1 MRLSGKVALI
11 TGSARGIGRSIAEAF
26 SAEGAVVVV
35 NDVGN
40 DAGARETLAAI
51 TSAGGTGTVEMF
63 DVSDAAQ
70 VEAGVKNILA
80 AHGRIDVLVNNAG
93 ITRDNLLLRMSE
105 EEFDAVIR
113 VNLKGTYLLTKTVT
127 RHMMKQ
133 RSGKVVNISSVVGM
147 MGNAGQSNYAAAKA
161 GIIGF
166 TKATAREL
174 ASRNITVNAIAPGF
188 IQTAMT
194 AALPEAVQKAFL
206 AQIPLGRFAEPR
218 EVAELALFLASDASS
233 YITGQVVGING
244 GMYTERILDEDIPRG
259 KGGIAMQVE
268 QRVREIVAEQLERDV
283 NEITST
289 SSLID
294 DLGADSLDVVE
305 LVMKMEEEFGI
316 EIPDEEAEKIKTV
329 NDVVQYITA
338 HKK

>member
-1 MRLSGKVALI
+1 MRLSGKVALV
-11 TGSARGIGRSIAEAF
+11 TGSARGIGRSIAELF
-26 SAEGAVVVV
+26 CAEGATVVV
-35 NDVGN
+35 NDVGS
-40 DAGARETLAAI
+40 DAGARETLAALEA
-51 TSAGGTGTVEMF
+51 AGGKGSVEMF

-70 VEAGVKNILA
+70 VDAGVKNILE

-93 ITRDNLLLRMSE
+93 ITRDNLLLRLSE
-105 EEFDAVIR
+105 EDFDAVLR
-113 VNLKGTYLLTKTVT
+113 VNLKGTYLLTRVVT

-133 RSGKVVNISSVVGM
+133 RSGRVVNISSVVGM

-244 GMYTERILDEDIPRG
+244 GMY
-259 KGGIAMQVE
+259 M
-268 QRVREIVAEQLERDV
+268 
-283 NEITST
+283 
-289 SSLID
+289 
-294 DLGADSLDVVE
+294 
-305 LVMKMEEEFGI
+305 
-316 EIPDEEAEKIKTV
+316 
-329 NDVVQYITA
+329 
-338 HKK
+338 

>member
-1 MRLSGKVALI
+1 MNFGMEGGPMRLSGKVALV

-26 SAEGAVVVV
+26 SAEGAAVVVS
-35 NDVGN
+35 DVGS
-40 DAGARETLAAI
+40 DAGARETLAALEA
-51 TSAGGTGTVEMF
+51 SGGRGMVEMF
-63 DVSDAAQ
+63 DVSDPAQ
-70 VEAGVKNILA
+70 VDAGVKNILEA
-80 AHGRIDVLVNNAG
+80 QGKIDILVNNAG

-188 IQTAMT
+188 IQTA
-194 AALPEAVQKAFL
+194 
-206 AQIPLGRFAEPR
+206 
-218 EVAELALFLASDASS
+218 
-233 YITGQVVGING
+233 
-244 GMYTERILDEDIPRG
+244 
-259 KGGIAMQVE
+259 
-268 QRVREIVAEQLERDV
+268 
-283 NEITST
+283 
-289 SSLID
+289 
-294 DLGADSLDVVE
+294 
-305 LVMKMEEEFGI
+305 
-316 EIPDEEAEKIKTV
+316 
-329 NDVVQYITA
+329 
-338 HKK
+338 

>member
-1 MRLSGKVALI
+1 MRLSGKVALV
-11 TGSARGIGRSIAEAF
+11 TGSARGIGRSIAELF
-26 SAEGAVVVV
+26 CVEGATVVV
-35 NDVGN
+35 NDVGS
-40 DAGARETLAAI
+40 DAGARETLAALEA
-51 TSAGGTGTVEMF
+51 AGGKGFVEMF

-70 VEAGVKNILA
+70 VDAGVKNILA
-80 AHGRIDVLVNNAG
+80 VHGRIDVLVNNAG

-166 TKATAREL
+166 TKAAAREL

-188 IQTAMT
+188 IRTAMT

-244 GMYTERILDEDIPRG
+244 GMYT
-259 KGGIAMQVE
+259 
-268 QRVREIVAEQLERDV
+268 
-283 NEITST
+283 
-289 SSLID
+289 
-294 DLGADSLDVVE
+294 
-305 LVMKMEEEFGI
+305 
-316 EIPDEEAEKIKTV
+316 
-329 NDVVQYITA
+329 
-338 HKK
+338 

>member
-1 MRLSGKVALI
+1 MKMRISGKVALV
-11 TGSARGIGRSIAEAF
+11 TGSARGIGRSIAEVF
-26 SAEGAVVVV
+26 SAEGAIVVV

-51 TSAGGTGTVEMF
+51 TSSGGSGTVEMF
-63 DVSDAAQ
+63 DVSDA
-70 VEAGVKNILA
+70 VGVDAGVKNILA
-80 AHGRIDVLVNNAG
+80 AHGRIDILVNNAG

-166 TKATAREL
+166 TKAAAREL
-174 ASRNITVNAIAPGF
+174 AARNITVNAIAPGF
-188 IQTAMT
+188 IRTAMT
-194 AALPEAVQKAFL
+194 AGLPEAVQKSFL
-206 AQIPLGRFAEPR
+206 AQIPLGRFAEPK

-233 YITGQVVGING
+233 YITGQVIGLNG
-244 GMYTERILDEDIPRG
+244 GMY
-259 KGGIAMQVE
+259 M
-268 QRVREIVAEQLERDV
+268 
-283 NEITST
+283 
-289 SSLID
+289 
-294 DLGADSLDVVE
+294 
-305 LVMKMEEEFGI
+305 
-316 EIPDEEAEKIKTV
+316 
-329 NDVVQYITA
+329 
-338 HKK
+338 

>member
-1 MRLSGKVALI
+1 MGMRLSGKVALV
-11 TGSARGIGRSIAEAF
+11 TGSARGIGRSIAGLF
-26 SAEGAVVVV
+26 CAEGATVVV
-35 NDVGN
+35 NDVGS
-40 DAGARETLAAI
+40 DAGARETLAALEA
-51 TSAGGTGTVEMF
+51 AGGKGSVEMF

-70 VEAGVKNILA
+70 VDAGVKNILE

-93 ITRDNLLLRMSE
+93 ITRDNLLLRLSE
-105 EEFDAVIR
+105 EDFDAVLR
-113 VNLKGTYLLTKTVT
+113 VNLKGTYLLTRVVT

-133 RSGKVVNISSVVGM
+133 RSGRVVNISSVVGM

-188 IQTAMT
+188 IRTAMT

-218 EVAELALFLASDASS
+218 EVAELALFLACDASS

-244 GMYTERILDEDIPRG
+244 GMYT
-259 KGGIAMQVE
+259 
-268 QRVREIVAEQLERDV
+268 
-283 NEITST
+283 
-289 SSLID
+289 
-294 DLGADSLDVVE
+294 
-305 LVMKMEEEFGI
+305 
-316 EIPDEEAEKIKTV
+316 
-329 NDVVQYITA
+329 
-338 HKK
+338 

>member
-1 MRLSGKVALI
+1 MRLSGKVALV
-11 TGSARGIGRSIAEAF
+11 TGSARGIGRSIAVLF
-26 SAEGAVVVV
+26 CAEGATVVV
-35 NDVGN
+35 NDVGS
-40 DAGARETLAAI
+40 DAGARETLAALEA
-51 TSAGGTGTVEMF
+51 AGGKGSVEMF

-70 VEAGVKNILA
+70 VDAGVKNILE

-93 ITRDNLLLRMSE
+93 ITRDNLLLRLSE
-105 EEFDAVIR
+105 DDFDAVLR
-113 VNLKGTYLLTKTVT
+113 VNLKGTYLLTRVVT

-133 RSGKVVNISSVVGM
+133 RSGRVVNISSVVGM

-244 GMYTERILDEDIPRG
+244 GMY
-259 KGGIAMQVE
+259 M
-268 QRVREIVAEQLERDV
+268 
-283 NEITST
+283 
-289 SSLID
+289 
-294 DLGADSLDVVE
+294 
-305 LVMKMEEEFGI
+305 
-316 EIPDEEAEKIKTV
+316 
-329 NDVVQYITA
+329 
-338 HKK
+338 

>member
-1 MRLSGKVALI
+1 MRLSGKVALV
-11 TGSARGIGRSIAEAF
+11 TGSARGIGRSIAELF
-26 SAEGAVVVV
+26 SAEGATVVV
-35 NDVGN
+35 NDVGS
-40 DAGARETLAAI
+40 DAGARETLAVLEA
-51 TSAGGTGTVEMF
+51 AGGKGSVEMF

-70 VEAGVKNILA
+70 VDAGVKNILA
-80 AHGRIDVLVNNAG
+80 VHGRIDVLVNNAG

-166 TKATAREL
+166 TKAAAREL

-188 IQTAMT
+188 ILTAMT

-218 EVAELALFLASDASS
+218 EVAELALFLACDASS

-244 GMYTERILDEDIPRG
+244 GMYT
-259 KGGIAMQVE
+259 
-268 QRVREIVAEQLERDV
+268 
-283 NEITST
+283 
-289 SSLID
+289 
-294 DLGADSLDVVE
+294 
-305 LVMKMEEEFGI
+305 
-316 EIPDEEAEKIKTV
+316 
-329 NDVVQYITA
+329 
-338 HKK
+338 

>member
-1 MRLSGKVALI
+1 MRLSGKVALV

-26 SAEGAVVVV
+26 SAEGAIVVV

-51 TSAGGTGTVEMF
+51 AGSGGNGTVEMF

-70 VEAGVKNILA
+70 VDAGVKNILA
-80 AHGRIDVLVNNAG
+80 VHGRIDVLVNNAG

-105 EEFDAVIR
+105 EEFDAVLR

-166 TKATAREL
+166 TKAAAREL
-174 ASRNITVNAIAPGF
+174 APRNITVNAIAPGF
-188 IQTAMT
+188 IRTAMT
-194 AALPEAVQKAFL
+194 AGLPEAVQKTFL
-206 AQIPLGRFAEPR
+206 AQIPLGRFAEPQ

-233 YITGQVVGING
+233 YITGQVIGING
-244 GMYTERILDEDIPRG
+244 GMY
-259 KGGIAMQVE
+259 M
-268 QRVREIVAEQLERDV
+268 
-283 NEITST
+283 
-289 SSLID
+289 
-294 DLGADSLDVVE
+294 
-305 LVMKMEEEFGI
+305 
-316 EIPDEEAEKIKTV
+316 
-329 NDVVQYITA
+329 
-338 HKK
+338 

>member
-1 MRLSGKVALI
+1 MRLSGKVALV
-11 TGSARGIGRSIAEAF
+11 TGSARGIGRSIAELF
-26 SAEGAVVVV
+26 CAEGATVVV
-35 NDVGN
+35 NDVGS
-40 DAGARETLAAI
+40 DAGARETLAVLEA
-51 TSAGGTGTVEMF
+51 AGGKGSVEMF

-70 VEAGVKNILA
+70 VGAGVKNILQ

-93 ITRDNLLLRMSE
+93 ISRDNLLLRMSE

-127 RHMMKQ
+127 RHMIKQ

-166 TKATAREL
+166 TKSVAREL

-188 IQTAMT
+188 IRTAMT
-194 AALPEAVQKAFL
+194 AALSEAVQEAFL

-244 GMYTERILDEDIPRG
+244 GMYT
-259 KGGIAMQVE
+259 
-268 QRVREIVAEQLERDV
+268 
-283 NEITST
+283 
-289 SSLID
+289 
-294 DLGADSLDVVE
+294 
-305 LVMKMEEEFGI
+305 
-316 EIPDEEAEKIKTV
+316 
-329 NDVVQYITA
+329 
-338 HKK
+338 

>member
-1 MRLSGKVALI
+1 MRLSGKVALV
-11 TGSARGIGRSIAEAF
+11 TGSARGIGRAIAEVF
-26 SAEGAVVVV
+26 CAEGATVVV
-35 NDVGN
+35 NDVGS
-40 DAGARETLAAI
+40 DAGARETLAVLEA
-51 TSAGGTGTVEMF
+51 AGGKGSVEMF

-70 VEAGVKNILA
+70 VDAGVKSILA
-80 AHGRIDVLVNNAG
+80 VHGRIDVLVNNAG

-244 GMYTERILDEDIPRG
+244 GMYT
-259 KGGIAMQVE
+259 
-268 QRVREIVAEQLERDV
+268 
-283 NEITST
+283 
-289 SSLID
+289 
-294 DLGADSLDVVE
+294 
-305 LVMKMEEEFGI
+305 
-316 EIPDEEAEKIKTV
+316 
-329 NDVVQYITA
+329 
-338 HKK
+338 

>member
-1 MRLSGKVALI
+1 MGMRLSGKVALV
-11 TGSARGIGRSIAEAF
+11 TGSARGIGRAIAELF
-26 SAEGAVVVV
+26 CAEGATVVV
-35 NDVGN
+35 NDVGS
-40 DAGARETLAAI
+40 DAGARETLAALEA
-51 TSAGGTGTVEMF
+51 AGGKGSVEMF

-70 VEAGVKNILA
+70 VDAGVKNILA
-80 AHGRIDVLVNNAG
+80 VHGRIDVLVNNAG

-166 TKATAREL
+166 TKAAAREL
-174 ASRNITVNAIAPGF
+174 ATRNITVNAIAPGF

-206 AQIPLGRFAEPR
+206 AQIPLGRFAEAR

-244 GMYTERILDEDIPRG
+244 GMYT
-259 KGGIAMQVE
+259 
-268 QRVREIVAEQLERDV
+268 
-283 NEITST
+283 
-289 SSLID
+289 
-294 DLGADSLDVVE
+294 
-305 LVMKMEEEFGI
+305 
-316 EIPDEEAEKIKTV
+316 
-329 NDVVQYITA
+329 
-338 HKK
+338 